1 MSPLHENYIELHIFS
16 KTSNVRN
23 VIKVNLLKSFCNS
36 CKKKKKKKSNNNN
49 KTQII
54 LKIIFSLGIIFSSNH
69 FDNIL
74 RLLNILRS
82 FPFTASEVKR
92 DYH

>member
-1 MSPLHENYIELHIFS
+1 MHIFS

-36 CKKKKKKKSNNNN
+36 CKTKKNKQKKSNNNN

-74 RLLNILRS
+74 RLLHTLRS

>member
-36 CKKKKKKKSNNNN
+36 CKTKTKKQKKQQQQQNTNNFENH
-49 KTQII
+49 
-54 LKIIFSLGIIFSSNH
+54 IFSRNH
-69 FDNIL
+69 FL
-74 RLLNILRS
+74 
-82 FPFTASEVKR
+82 
-92 DYH
+92 